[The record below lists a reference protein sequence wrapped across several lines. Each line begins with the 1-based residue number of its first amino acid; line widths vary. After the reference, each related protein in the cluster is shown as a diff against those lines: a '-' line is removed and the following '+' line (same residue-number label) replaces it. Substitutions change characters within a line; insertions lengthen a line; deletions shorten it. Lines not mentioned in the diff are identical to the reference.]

1 MKPSKINWLAVLI
14 ESVSCIAIQYALSNT
29 TMLMQANPLF
39 ILLFA
44 VKIWTWN
51 RYWCSMKK
59 QCESKTVPTL
69 LLAGCFVVNLA
80 LLYFVGR
87 AVGEIVPF

>member
-1 MKPSKINWLAVLI
+1 MKPAKKNGLAVLI
-14 ESVSCIAIQYALSNT
+14 EFVNCVIIQYALSNT
-29 TMLMQANPLF
+29 AILMQANSLF

-44 VKIWTWN
+44 AKVWVWN
-51 RYWCSMKK
+51 RYWCSMKE
-59 QCESKTVPTL
+59 QCENKALPVL
-69 LLAGCFVVNLA
+69 LLAGSFAANWA